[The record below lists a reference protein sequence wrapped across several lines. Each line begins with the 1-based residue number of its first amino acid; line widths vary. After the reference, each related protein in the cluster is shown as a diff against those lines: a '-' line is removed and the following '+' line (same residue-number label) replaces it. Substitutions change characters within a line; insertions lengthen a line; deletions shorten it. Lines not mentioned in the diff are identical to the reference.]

1 MDSKTFSYLYHKVRG
16 YSDEDIRRESGL
28 SEDEYELFEQ
38 AMSPMVEEIHKQQ
51 SRSEHIGNDFVQLT
65 RYIYAGKSDQECG
78 LTRPDAIKARSGEIF
93 PLPAVGKLDF
103 GKMSL
108 QSAIGQRRSLRKY
121 AEVPLSQEE
130 LSFLLW
136 SASWARD
143 FRSNERMEITFR
155 NVPSAGSRH
164 PLETFVDIRRVSGIK
179 PGLYYYHPIKHC
191 LILINEDPQ
200 TQEAILE
207 GCFRQEMIQNSAVN
221 FIFTAVP
228 YRTGWRYGQRG
239 YRYLY
244 LDAGHVGQNVHL
256 AAEAIGA
263 GACMIGAYMDEAMN
277 DVLGVDGIEEFVIYI
292 AAVGKKPEA

>member
-1 MDSKTFSYLYHKVRG
+1 MDTKTFSYLYYKTRG

-28 SEDEYELFEQ
+28 SEEEYPLFEQ
-38 AMSPMVEEIHKQQ
+38 AMQTLVAEIVKQQ
-51 SRSEHIGNDFVQLT
+51 PDAEHIGNDFVQLT

-78 LTRPDAIKARSGEIF
+78 LTRPDAIKARSGEMF

-103 GKMSL
+103 HKMSL
-108 QSAIGQRRSLRKY
+108 QEAIEKRRSLRKY
-121 AEVPLSQEE
+121 SDAPLSQEE

-136 SASWARD
+136 SASWSRD
-143 FRSNERMEITFR
+143 FRSNERMEVTFR

-164 PLETFVDIRRVSGIK
+164 PLETFVDLRRVSGFK

-191 LILINEDPQ
+191 LVLINDDPA

-207 GCFRQEMIQNSAVN
+207 GSFRQEMIQSSAVN

-244 LDAGHVGQNVHL
+244 LDAGHVGQNLHL
-256 AAEAIGA
+256 AAEAIGS

-277 DVLGVDGIEEFVIYI
+277 AVLNIDGIEEFVIYI
-292 AAVGKKPEA
+292 AAVGKK